1 MYRMK
6 IAGKWLTKTVYTVAF
21 ALIFAGV
28 ALANN
33 SNNNYEGDPNGTF
46 VEGPHVIYKKG
57 KVYVKSVQFDKG
69 KTKLEVATFSSREAI
84 APLTINVDNLSR
96 TKFDVPLMS
105 SHETPP
111 TMYEQPED
119 VYVISD
125 IEGNF
130 DVFSLSLQGNGVIN
144 KELNWTYGD
153 GHLVLV
159 GDFFDRGYNVTPVL
173 WLIYKLEQEAKAAG
187 GMVHFVLG
195 NHEEMNMR
203 GDTRYVKEKY
213 LLAAKEMGIKYEY
226 LYSSNTELG
235 RWLRSKNVV
244 EKIGETIF
252 VHGGISPEM
261 ATSRIRLEEMNKY
274 ARSNFGTDKYQT
286 RNRGGN
292 TNAIYSKIGPM
303 WYRGY
308 FREHLTDHDVQKIMD
323 LYGAKRVVVGHT
335 IVPNVSSLYGG
346 KVIAIDVKH
355 DVALSRRIAN
365 GLVFKNYDLFAVNVR
380 GKREPIEEFMTEEIV
395 LGTFKAIK
403 SGDDEKVMHFLNA
416 GKDRINKYYFGDRI
430 TLLSESIRH
439 KRADLVKYLLENGAD
454 ADMSVQNMTPLML
467 AIQVGEQE
475 IINLLIKDGANINA
489 LNKQRR
495 TPLFYC
501 AKYGDKEIA
510 EFLIKNGANAQMKD
524 KKGRTPA
531 QYAFECDNK
540 QVAIYLKNLK
550 QEEKK
555 KEK

>member
-1 MYRMK
+1 MK
-6 IAGKWLTKTVYTVAF
+6 LPRKWLTYTVNTVALVMLITSAAF
-21 ALIFAGV
+21 ANTLFNI
-28 ALANN
+28 NID
-33 SNNNYEGDPNGTF
+33 DPERSF

-57 KVYVKSVQFDKG
+57 KVYVKNVNFDKERTNVQVMTFAS
-69 KTKLEVATFSSREAI
+69 KDLISPLEVK
-84 APLTINVDNLSR
+84 VDNLSR
-96 TKFDVPLMS
+96 TSFRVPLMKN
-105 SHETPP
+105 HEEPAT
-111 TMYEQPED
+111 TYKQPKKM
-119 VYVISD
+119 YVISD

-130 DVFSLSLQGNGVIN
+130 DIFSLSLMGNGVIN
-144 KELNWTYGD
+144 KDLDWTYGK

-203 GDTRYVKEKY
+203 GDVRYVKEKY
-213 LLAAKEMGIKYEY
+213 IIAAKELDVKYEF
-226 LYSSNTELG
+226 LYSEHTELG

-244 EKIGETIF
+244 EKIGKTIF

-261 ATSRIRLEEMNKY
+261 ATSRVRLEEMNKY
-274 ARSNFGTDKYQT
+274 ARQNFGSDKYQM
-286 RNRGGN
+286 RSRGGSS
-292 TNAIYSKIGPM
+292 NAVYSKIGPM

-308 FREHLTDHDVQKIMD
+308 FREHLTDNEVKGIMD

-335 IVPNVSSLYGG
+335 IVPSISSLYGG
-346 KVIAIDVKH
+346 KVLAIDVKH

-365 GLVFKNYDLFAVNVR
+365 ALLFIDDEIFAVNVR
-380 GKREPIEEFMTEEIV
+380 GDREPIEEFMTEDMV
-395 LGTFKAIK
+395 VKTFHAIK
-403 SGDDEKVMHFLNA
+403 TGDENILSNFLGS
-416 GKDRINKYYFGDRI
+416 GKDRINKYYFEHRI

-439 KRADLVKYLLENGAD
+439 NKPDLVELLLEHKAD
-454 ADMSVQNMTPLML
+454 VDMVVDNMTPLML
-467 AIQVGEQE
+467 AIQIGEQE

-510 EFLIKNGANAQMKD
+510 EFLIKNGAKLDIKD

-531 QYAFECDNK
+531 QYAFECDNE
-540 QVAIYLKNLK
+540 QVAIYLKSLD
-550 QEEKK
+550 E
-555 KEK
+555 